1 MDKPRQARQSLTN
14 REYIS
19 FWADE
24 APRIVCGRSPIE
36 CYTDF
41 MSSFRTAFAND
52 IGEAIEEVVIGCGP
66 CGELRFDSCVVS
78 FSWVQAK
85 CSETLQIMKVRH
97 KIAHLAVD
105 CEGVQTASL
114 VMQVRVLS

>member
-1 MDKPRQARQSLTN
+1 MRYLQAGDSDPDLFFMDRPRQARQSLTN

-24 APRIVCGRSPIE
+24 APRTVCGRSPIE

-41 MSSFRTAFAND
+41 MSSFRTAFASD

-66 CGELRFDSCVVS
+66 CGELRCDSYVS
-78 FSWVQAK
+78 
-85 CSETLQIMKVRH
+85 RH
-97 KIAHLAVD
+97 HEYRQNTV
-105 CEGVQTASL
+105 G
-114 VMQVRVLS
+114 